1 MEKAKPQR
9 QKPSPAA
16 AMPAPGST
24 ALGAD
29 EPRSASAI
37 VAGAV
42 TGHHLLHVEG
52 YSRTK
57 DKLPTGKSI
66 SSRPF
71 TAGARRWYIVYYPN
85 GQTSELSDFISVFL
99 HLDGSTGGSVKAR
112 AKFGLLDRTGKSV
125 NTRTTDLRDF
135 SPGGSGFGFQDF
147 IKTEVLDKSDHLL
160 DDCIKIT
167 CDISISEELR
177 TEDRIAAPSFLE
189 LAVPPSD
196 LNRHLGDLLVT
207 QEGADVTFQVAGEAF
222 RAHRFLLGAR
232 SPVFKAQL
240 FGGLK
245 ESTGSKEECIQID
258 DMSPQV
264 FKALL
269 HFVYTDSL
277 PEMDGEEENAMAQ
290 HLLEAADR
298 YDMERL
304 KLICVDKLCRH
315 LDVSTVATTLL
326 LAEQHHCHR
335 LKEVCIEF
343 LTAPLVLEQ
352 VMATDGFEHLTRSC
366 PALLREIISKLAK
379 R

>member
-1 MEKAKPQR
+1 
-9 QKPSPAA
+9 
-16 AMPAPGST
+16 MPTPGSA
-24 ALGAD
+24 ALGAE

-66 SSRPF
+66 SSHPF
-71 TAGARRWYIVYYPN
+71 TAGGRRWYISYYPN
-85 GQTSELSDFISVFL
+85 GNSSEYADSISVFL
-99 HLDGSTGGSVKAR
+99 FLQESASGPVKAR

-125 NTRTTDLRDF
+125 NTRTTGPRHF
-135 SPGGSGFGFQDF
+135 SPVGSGFDFPDF
-147 IKTEVLDKSDHLL
+147 ISTEVLDKSDHLL

-277 PEMDGEEENAMAQ
+277 LEVEGQDDAAMAQ

-298 YDMERL
+298 YDMQRL
-304 KLICVDKLCRH
+304 KLICEDRLCRQ
-315 LDVSTVATTLL
+315 LDVSTAATTLV
-326 LAEQHHCHR
+326 LAEQHSCKG
-335 LKEVCIEF
+335 LKEACIEF
-343 LTAPLVLEQ
+343 LKSPGTLDA
-352 VMATDGFEHLTRSC
+352 VMETDAFEHLTRSS
-366 PALLREIISKLAK
+366 PGLMKELMSKLVSCLYK
-379 R
+379 RPKLGA